1 MEPICW
7 LKITDYMRG
16 WARRALGGSKRV
28 RNNPVI
34 EVQNIE
40 GVQAVLEMPA
50 DDELHSDVVP
60 GNVICDTWHAALEV
74 GLEMDAESVEKV
86 FGVTRELFCQYLP
99 VSCPPYAMY
108 EDGTVHPWDSDTSF
122 GQQQAASLLRLIREA
137 FWQAVGVFS
146 NAYQQ
151 AHKGERYAQVEM
163 IEAFCKEYRTDDVY
177 VEAMRREWQRRQKRC
192 RERTEGE

>member
-1 MEPICW
+1 M
-7 LKITDYMRG
+7 
-16 WARRALGGSKRV
+16 ALGGPKRV
-28 RNNPVI
+28 KDDPVI
-34 EVQNIE
+34 QVQNLE
-40 GVQAVLEMPA
+40 GAQPVLMMPT
-50 DDELHSDVVP
+50 DDELHCGDVP

-74 GLEMDAESVEKV
+74 GLEMDAQSVEKV
-86 FGVTRELFCQYLP
+86 FGVTRELFVQYLP
-99 VSCPPYAMY
+99 VACPPYAIY

-192 RERTEGE
+192 RERSG